1 LNREKVDVN
10 NSEAKDKDYKMAMM
24 RENNYHHHI
33 SLSFRYGV
41 VLSAI
46 SLLSIFSILAFYGK
60 LQMYVSV
67 ASNTTANID
76 INNNNNN
83 NNNNYYLNDEVN
95 NVNYRDRKL
104 PEVAWLMSF
113 PNSGTTYTN
122 HLIQDY
128 TNTTTATNYGHE
140 QSTKET
146 SISVLPNSTDGP
158 FFRYPTWTIPPAY
171 ILTKTHCGGECDSCH
186 TPGSK
191 EYNDTIDAFEVA
203 CCSGKRIFNNTKVK
217 TTYSL
222 DIPKRAVHLIRNPFD
237 NIVARLHLKERRWA
251 RFEGKDNNQSDKY
264 EERLDLFNNT
274 KEGFHAYCKFRD
286 KRSFKQEM
294 RYRLLNDTLLDY
306 AKDVP
311 CYAEFITYTKWHN
324 HAIQLVEK
332 KGIPVLTLFY
342 EDYASDWDENVNR
355 LLSFLLLSPA
365 NDGTATEF
373 ILGKQYDEFYVEKEK
388 LAAIKLIQALA
399 SSELWDLLQRYL

>member
-1 LNREKVDVN
+1 
-10 NSEAKDKDYKMAMM
+10 MM
-24 RENNYHHHI
+24 RENYYNSQT
-33 SLSFRYGV
+33 SLSLRHGV
-41 VLSAI
+41 ILSAI
-46 SLLSIFSILAFYGK
+46 SLLSIFSILEFYGK
-60 LQMYVSV
+60 LQMPVTTTLLVSEY
-67 ASNTTANID
+67 ASAVDSKDNNI
-76 INNNNNN
+76 
-83 NNNNYYLNDEVN
+83 
-95 NVNYRDRKL
+95 NYRGRKL
-104 PEVAWLMSF
+104 PEIAWLMSF

-146 SISVLPNSTDGP
+146 SISVFPNSIEGP
-158 FFRYPTWTIPPAY
+158 FFRYPSWTIPPAY
-171 ILTKTHCGGECDSCH
+171 ILTKTHCGGECDSCQ
-186 TPGSK
+186 TPGSQ

-203 CCSGKRIFNNTKVK
+203 CCSGKRIFNETKVK

-251 RFEGKDNNQSDKY
+251 RFEGNNNQNEKY

-274 KEGFHAYCKFRD
+274 KEGFQAYCKFRD

-324 HAIQLVEK
+324 HAIQLVET
-332 KGIPVLTLFY
+332 KGIPLLTLFY
-342 EDYASDWDENVNR
+342 EDYASDWDENVKR
-355 LLSFLLLSPA
+355 LLSFLSLSPA

-373 ILGKQYDEFYVEKEK
+373 IPGKQYDEFYVEKEK
-388 LAAIKLIQALA
+388 LAAIKLLQALA
-399 SSELWDLLQRYL
+399 SSELWNLLQRYL